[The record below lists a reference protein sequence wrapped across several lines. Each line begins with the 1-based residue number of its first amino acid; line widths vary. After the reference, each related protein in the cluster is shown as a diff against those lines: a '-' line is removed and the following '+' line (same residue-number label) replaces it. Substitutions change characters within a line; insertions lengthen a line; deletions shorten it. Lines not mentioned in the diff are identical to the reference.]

1 MLQTAAPSSGPPDL
15 NTHFFAEFDAAKDGP
30 FGSRDFHHLRPRFQR
45 ACPCSHVRYTPQPEA
60 GTCGELPEPTAPP
73 EACILAHRLTGTAVQ
88 LSWELRAG
96 GHGRRTSS
104 TDVHFGQ
111 LEVLECLWPRATSE
125 PEYTEVRAEEELGSG
140 ASGQPGLVY
149 LVCPPVDPELPQSL
163 GLSSLLSTLCPPAS
177 HTDPAPGAQG
187 NHCCPSQATLSLQG
201 PCVSVLVL
209 ILLLLWSDFPFPAFV
224 EPLSTCVV

>member
-1 MLQTAAPSSGPPDL
+1 MLPKMAPSAPETSTTSGHASKGPAL
-15 NTHFFAEFDAAKDGP
+15 AVTSGTHH
-30 FGSRDFHHLRPRFQR
+30 SLRQEP
-45 ACPCSHVRYTPQPEA
+45 A
-60 GTCGELPEPTAPP
+60 GELPEPIAPP

-125 PEYTEVRAEEELGSG
+125 PEYTEVRTEEGLGSG

-149 LVCPPVDPELPQSL
+149 LVCPHVDPELPQSL
-163 GLSSLLSTLCPPAS
+163 GLPSLLSTLCPPAT

-187 NHCCPSQATLSLQG
+187 NHCCPAKLPFS
-201 PCVSVLVL
+201 C
-209 ILLLLWSDFPFPAFV
+209 SDLAI
-224 EPLSTCVV
+224 TVV